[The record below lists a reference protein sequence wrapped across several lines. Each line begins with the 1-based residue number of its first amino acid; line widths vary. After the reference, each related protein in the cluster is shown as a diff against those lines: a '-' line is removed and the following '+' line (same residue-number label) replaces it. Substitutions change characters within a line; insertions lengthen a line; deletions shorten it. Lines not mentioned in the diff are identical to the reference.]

1 MFSNN
6 HSKTKLLDS
15 NLRGSYYNYNL
26 TDYFDTPLSF
36 TSPAMRAGALAREG
50 SGLDLYEPI

>member
-15 NLRGSYYNYNL
+15 NLRGGYNNNNL
-26 TDYFDTPLSF
+26 GDYIDTPLSF

-50 SGLDLYEPI
+50 SGFDLYEPI